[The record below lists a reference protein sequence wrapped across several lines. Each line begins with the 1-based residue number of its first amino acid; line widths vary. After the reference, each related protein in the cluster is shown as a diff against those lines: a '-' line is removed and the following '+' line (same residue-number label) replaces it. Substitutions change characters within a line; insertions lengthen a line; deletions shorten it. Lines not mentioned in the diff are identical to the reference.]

1 LLLLANKF
9 YLIHGFHLGFFQL
22 YFLNDV
28 HFLIFIILFTF
39 LFLRRLF
46 TNTMLAEFI
55 LQFSNLIAVVFD
67 NLMAFEKTFAH
78 IAIKL
83 LHAIGFVFLS

>member
-9 YLIHGFHLGFFQL
+9 YLIHGFHLGLFQL
-22 YFLNDV
+22 YFLNDGP
-28 HFLIFIILFTF
+28 FLFFIILFAF
-39 LFLRRLF
+39 LFLRRRF
-46 TNTMLAEFI
+46 ADTMLAEFI
-55 LQFSNLIAVVFD
+55 LQFSNFISVAFD

-83 LHAIGFVFLS
+83 LQAKGFVFLS

>member
-1 LLLLANKF
+1 M
-9 YLIHGFHLGFFQL
+9 HGFHLSLFQL
-22 YFLNDV
+22 YFLNDRP
-28 HFLIFIILFTF
+28 FLIFIILFAF

-46 TNTMLAEFI
+46 ADTMLAEFI
-55 LQFSNLIAVVFD
+55 LQFSNFISVAFD

-83 LHAIGFVFLS
+83 LHAKGFVFLS